1 MHVEKPITIDSMK
14 SRDLSLSKVM
24 ILIFVPATVL
34 TAAYWAI
41 GHLQKIIPSL
51 LLFFLLAAIILF
63 PAELAIILF
72 AGKKEFGRY
81 SLKSALVNQK
91 KPKAARTL
99 LIGVML
105 FGLAG
110 ILSIVVKPLESLLT
124 SPISG
129 KLGAVLPAYFDWT
142 NFELLRQYPKN
153 MVLWTCIGYGVFNV
167 FVGPVVEELFFRGY
181 LTSKIS
187 RFGRRAPIIM
197 TVLFSLYHLWLPF
210 QNLFRISAFL
220 PAAYMAWKENN
231 ISIAILFHCL
241 CNLVSTAGFILV
253 LYSV

>member
-1 MHVEKPITIDSMK
+1 MLIDKPITIDSMK
-14 SRDLSLSKVM
+14 SRNLSLSKVM
-24 ILIFVPATVL
+24 VLIFVPTTVL
-34 TAAYWAI
+34 TAAYLAI
-41 GHLQKIIPSL
+41 GHLQKAIPSL

-63 PAELAIILF
+63 PMELAIILF

-81 SLKSALVNQK
+81 SLKSAFVNQK
-91 KPKAARTL
+91 KPNAARTL
-99 LIGVML
+99 LIGVLL

-110 ILSIVVKPLESLLT
+110 ILSVVVKPLESLLT

-129 KLGAVLPAYFDWT
+129 KLGAVLPASFDWA
-142 NFELLRQYPKN
+142 NFELLRRYPKN
-153 MVLWTCIGYGVFNV
+153 VLLWTCVVYGVFNV

-187 RFGRRAPIIM
+187 RLGRRAPIIM